1 MLHKILFEQLEK
13 LMMLMIDHGL
23 QTDGDVGDDEKKCY
37 NLQLAGQP
45 VHGLRASRDIDVVD
59 AE

>member
-1 MLHKILFEQLEK
+1 MIVEIEK
-13 LMMLMIDHGL
+13 YVVDHGL
-23 QTDGDVGDDEKKCY
+23 QTDGDVGENNCY

-45 VHGLRASRDIDVVD
+45 VHGLRASRDVID